1 MAEGELNVDSLISR
15 LLEVRGCRPGKIVQ
29 MTEAE
34 VRGLCIKSREIFL
47 SQPILL
53 ELEAPLKICGD
64 IHGQYTDLLRLF
76 EYGGFPPEANYLFLG
91 DYVDRGKQSLETIC
105 LLLAYKIKYPEN
117 FFLLRGNHE
126 CASINR
132 IYGFY
137 DECKR
142 RFNIKLWK
150 TFTDCFNCLPIAAI
164 IDEKIFC
171 CHGGLSPDLQ
181 SMEQIR
187 RIMRPTDV
195 PDTGLLCDL
204 LWSDPDK
211 DVQGWGENDRG
222 VSFTFGADVVSKFLN
237 RHDLDLI
244 CRAHQVV
251 EDGYEFFA
259 KRQLVTLFSAP
270 NYCGE
275 FDNAGGMMSVDES
288 LMCSFQILKPSE
300 KKAKYQ
306 YGGVN
311 SGRPVTPPRT
321 AQAPKKRAGPGNVGA
336 LGEISNWRPPTY
348 TRKLSC
354 ILKNFWTGAVQE
366 DVLDA
371 GLPVHGA
378 TGGDISKCPY
388 YAAEMIPHGNQQLV
402 WSVSNKKYPG
412 TNSTLYHLQV
422 TDLRKPVAVQCSTS
436 STSNGGDIPSVL
448 QWKLLL

>member
-1 MAEGELNVDSLISR
+1 MQNSALKMAEGELNVDSLISR

-321 AQAPKKRAGPGNVGA
+321 AQAPKKSASISVGHLLHHFIPYRRCYPGPDCVHCLPEWNIKEAATQKEAGQDHMQFRHEPD
-336 LGEISNWRPPTY
+336 
-348 TRKLSC
+348 KQ
-354 ILKNFWTGAVQE
+354 QE
-366 DVLDA
+366 EA
-371 GLPVHGA
+371 G
-378 TGGDISKCPY
+378 C
-388 YAAEMIPHGNQQLV
+388 QQLECD
-402 WSVSNKKYPG
+402 SAC
-412 TNSTLYHLQV
+412 
-422 TDLRKPVAVQCSTS
+422 TDLTQPTAQLAVSQQLNQPAVPDPV
-436 STSNGGDIPSVL
+436 L
-448 QWKLLL
+448 